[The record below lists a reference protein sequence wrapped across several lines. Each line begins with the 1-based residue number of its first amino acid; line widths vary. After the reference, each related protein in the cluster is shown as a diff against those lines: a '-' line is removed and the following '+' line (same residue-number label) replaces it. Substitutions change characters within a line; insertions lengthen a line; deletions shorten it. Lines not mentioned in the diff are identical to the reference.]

1 MGEATWEM
9 CSAETLL
16 EQFFAQDDL
25 GKLTVSTGELLG
37 CPLLVLDDT
46 FHVAAHYLPLGF
58 SDALFETAVR
68 RGEISYE
75 AGAIISE
82 NAMLTAGWADYVQLA
97 DSPYRR
103 RFAPLVSAGV
113 RLGCLICA
121 DTDGHLEKI
130 PPQTWELVEH
140 ILSKQMFVEAS
151 HQDKLFETAE
161 DILMHLLDGGFS
173 SAAHFQLQASGTYLA
188 DFHPRAFAL
197 IDLETYHSAYM
208 GKRHLKEEL
217 EAQIPDSHP
226 FLYKGDV
233 FLFLH
238 REGDGDIFSELA
250 EEFQLKILISAPID
264 DLFTLP
270 QLYRTAREALE
281 LMKDARFHGES
292 VCSAQQLRTPLLL
305 KNLEG
310 RGDLVSPELRRLAVH
325 DREKGTQ
332 YCETLY
338 HYLTCC
344 HSLIKTSNALY
355 THRNTV
361 LYRIRRLQEDFA
373 IPLEEPSLHADLLLG
388 VSLILFESKGPDFF
402 LRTPKNEAENRR
414 DHAPVR

>member
-113 RLGCLICA
+113 RLGCLICV

-161 DILMHLLDGGFS
+161 NILMHLLDGGFS

-238 REGDGDIFSELA
+238 REGDGDIFSELV

-281 LMKDARFHGES
+281 LMKDARFHGEA

-361 LYRIRRLQEDFA
+361 LYRIRRLQEDFL
-373 IPLEEPSLHADLLLG
+373 IPLEDPSLHADLLLG

-402 LRTPKNEAENRR
+402 LRTPKNEA
-414 DHAPVR
+414 

>member
-25 GKLTVSTGELLG
+25 GKLAVSTGELLG

-68 RGEISYE
+68 RGEITYE
-75 AGAIISE
+75 AGAIISR

-113 RLGCLICA
+113 RLGCLICV

-151 HQDKLFETAE
+151 HQDKPFETAE

-250 EEFQLKILISAPID
+250 EEFRLKILISAPID

-281 LMKDARFHGES
+281 LMRDARFHGEA

-344 HSLIKTSNALY
+344 HSLIKTSDALY

-361 LYRIRRLQEDFA
+361 LYRIRRLQEDFL

-388 VSLILFESKGPDFF
+388 VSLILFETKGPDFF
-402 LRTPKNEAENRR
+402 LRAMKNEA
-414 DHAPVR
+414 

>member
-1 MGEATWEM
+1 MEEKRWESCNAEA
-9 CSAETLL
+9 LL
-16 EQFFAQDDL
+16 DEFFSQDDL
-25 GKLTVSTGELLG
+25 RQLVLSTGELLD
-37 CPLLVLDDT
+37 CPLMVLDDT
-46 FHVAAHYLPLGF
+46 FRIAAYRLPLGF
-58 SDALFETAVR
+58 SDELFQNAVR
-68 RGEISYE
+68 RGEIAYE
-75 AGAIISE
+75 AGATISK

-103 RFAPLVSAGV
+103 RFAPLISAGV
-113 RLGCLICA
+113 RLGCLICV

-140 ILSKQMFVEAS
+140 ILSKQLFMEVS
-151 HQDKLFETAE
+151 RQDKPSETVE

-173 SAAHFQLQASGTYLA
+173 SAAHFQLQASGIYLA
-188 DFHPRAFAL
+188 DFHPHAFAL

-217 EAQIPDSHP
+217 EAQIADSHP

-281 LMKDARFHGES
+281 LMKDERFHGEA
-292 VCSAQQLRTPLLL
+292 VCTAQQLRTPLLL

-310 RGDLVSPELRRLAVH
+310 RGDLIPIALRRLAAH
-325 DREKGTQ
+325 DREKDTQ

-344 HSLIKTSNALY
+344 HSLKKTSDALY

-373 IPLEEPSLHADLLLG
+373 IPLEEPSQHADLLLG
-388 VSLILFESKGPDFF
+388 VSLILFEIKGPDFF
-402 LRTPKNEAENRR
+402 LRAPKNEA
-414 DHAPVR
+414 

>member
-103 RFAPLVSAGV
+103 RFAPLISTGV
-113 RLGCLICA
+113 RLGCLICV

-140 ILSKQMFVEAS
+140 ILSKQ
-151 HQDKLFETAE
+151 LFMEVSRQNKPSETVE

-173 SAAHFQLQASGTYLA
+173 STAHFQLQASGIYLA

-217 EAQIPDSHP
+217 EAQIADSHP
-226 FLYKGDV
+226 FLYQGDV

-238 REGDGDIFSELA
+238 REGDADTLSALA
-250 EEFQLKILISAPID
+250 KEFQLKILVSEPLD
-264 DLFTLP
+264 VLFDLP
-270 QLYRTAREALE
+270 GLYRTAREALE
-281 LMKDARFHGES
+281 LMTDERFHGEP
-292 VCSAQQLRTPLLL
+292 VCSVAQLRTPLLL

-310 RGDLVSPELRRLAVH
+310 RGDLIAVALRRLAAH
-325 DREKGTQ
+325 DREKDTQ

-373 IPLEEPSLHADLLLG
+373 IPLEEPSQHADLLLG
-388 VSLILFESKGPDFF
+388 VSLILFDTKGPDFF
-402 LRTPKNEAENRR
+402 LSAPKNKA
-414 DHAPVR
+414 

>member
-113 RLGCLICA
+113 RLGCLICV

-238 REGDGDIFSELA
+238 REGDGGIFSELA

-264 DLFTLP
+264 DLFILP

-281 LMKDARFHGES
+281 LMKDARFHGEA

-361 LYRIRRLQEDFA
+361 LYRIRRLQEDFL
-373 IPLEEPSLHADLLLG
+373 IPLEDPSLHADLLLG
-388 VSLILFESKGPDFF
+388 VSLILFDTKGPDFF
-402 LRTPKNEAENRR
+402 LRTPKNEA
-414 DHAPVR
+414 

>member
-113 RLGCLICA
+113 RLGCLICV

-344 HSLIKTSNALY
+344 HSLIKTSSALY

-361 LYRIRRLQEDFA
+361 LYRIRRLQEDFL
-373 IPLEEPSLHADLLLG
+373 IPLEDPSLHADLLLG

-402 LRTPKNEAENRR
+402 LRIPKNEA
-414 DHAPVR
+414 

>member
-75 AGAIISE
+75 AGAIISR
-82 NAMLTAGWADYVQLA
+82 NPMLTAGWADYVQLA

-113 RLGCLICA
+113 RLGCLICV

-140 ILSKQMFVEAS
+140 ILAKQLFMEVS
-151 HQDKLFETAE
+151 RQDKSSETVE

-238 REGDGDIFSELA
+238 REGDGGIFSELA

-281 LMKDARFHGES
+281 LMKDERFHGEAF
-292 VCSAQQLRTPLLL
+292 CTAQQLRTPLLL

-310 RGDLVSPELRRLAVH
+310 RGDLIPIALRRLAAH
-325 DREKGTQ
+325 NREKDTQ

-344 HSLIKTSNALY
+344 HSLKKTSDALY

-373 IPLEEPSLHADLLLG
+373 IPLEEPSQHADLLLG
-388 VSLILFESKGPDFF
+388 VSLILFEIKGPDFF
-402 LRTPKNEAENRR
+402 LRAPKNEA
-414 DHAPVR
+414 

>member
-113 RLGCLICA
+113 RLGCLICV

-188 DFHPRAFAL
+188 DFHPRAFSL

-281 LMKDARFHGES
+281 LMKDARFHGEA

-361 LYRIRRLQEDFA
+361 LYRIRRLQEDFL
-373 IPLEEPSLHADLLLG
+373 IPLEDPSLHADLLLG

-402 LRTPKNEAENRR
+402 LRTPKNEA
-414 DHAPVR
+414 

>member
-113 RLGCLICA
+113 RLGCLICV
-121 DTDGHLEKI
+121 DTDWHLEKI

-197 IDLETYHSAYM
+197 IDLETYPSAYM

-281 LMKDARFHGES
+281 LMKDARFHGEA

-325 DREKGTQ
+325 DREKGSQ

-361 LYRIRRLQEDFA
+361 LYRIRRLQEDFL
-373 IPLEEPSLHADLLLG
+373 IPLEDPSLHADLLLG

-402 LRTPKNEAENRR
+402 LRTPKNEA
-414 DHAPVR
+414 

>member
-113 RLGCLICA
+113 RLGCLICV
-121 DTDGHLEKI
+121 DTDGHLENI

-197 IDLETYHSAYM
+197 IDLETCHSAYM

-270 QLYRTAREALE
+270 QLYRTARETLE
-281 LMKDARFHGES
+281 LMKDARFHGEA

-361 LYRIRRLQEDFA
+361 LYRIRRLQEDFL
-373 IPLEEPSLHADLLLG
+373 IPLEDPSQHADLLLG
-388 VSLILFESKGPDFF
+388 VSLILFEIKGPDFF
-402 LRTPKNEAENRR
+402 LRKPKNEA
-414 DHAPVR
+414 

>member
-113 RLGCLICA
+113 RLGCLICV

-238 REGDGDIFSELA
+238 REVDGDIFSELA

-281 LMKDARFHGES
+281 LMKDARFHGEA

-361 LYRIRRLQEDFA
+361 LYRIRRLQEDFL
-373 IPLEEPSLHADLLLG
+373 IPLEDPSLHADLLLG

-402 LRTPKNEAENRR
+402 LRTPKNEA
-414 DHAPVR
+414 

>member
-1 MGEATWEM
+1 MAEATWEM

-113 RLGCLICA
+113 RLGCLICV

-238 REGDGDIFSELA
+238 REGDGGIFSELA

-325 DREKGTQ
+325 DHEKGTQ

-361 LYRIRRLQEDFA
+361 LYRIRRLQEDFL
-373 IPLEEPSLHADLLLG
+373 IPLEDPSLHADLLLG

-402 LRTPKNEAENRR
+402 LRTPKNEA
-414 DHAPVR
+414 

>member
-113 RLGCLICA
+113 RLGCLICV

-281 LMKDARFHGES
+281 LMNDARFHGES

-361 LYRIRRLQEDFA
+361 LYRIRRLQEDFL
-373 IPLEEPSLHADLLLG
+373 IPLEDPSLHADLLLG
-388 VSLILFESKGPDFF
+388 VSLILFESRGPDFF
-402 LRTPKNEAENRR
+402 LRTPKNEA
-414 DHAPVR
+414 

>member
-1 MGEATWEM
+1 MAEATWEM

-238 REGDGDIFSELA
+238 REGDGGIFSELA

-281 LMKDARFHGES
+281 LMKDARFHGEA

-373 IPLEEPSLHADLLLG
+373 IPLEEPSQHADLLLG

-402 LRTPKNEAENRR
+402 LRIPKNEA
-414 DHAPVR
+414 

>member
-58 SDALFETAVR
+58 SDALFETAVC

-113 RLGCLICA
+113 RLGCLICV
-121 DTDGHLEKI
+121 DTDGHLENI

-197 IDLETYHSAYM
+197 IDLETCHSAYM

-270 QLYRTAREALE
+270 QLYRTARETLE
-281 LMKDARFHGES
+281 LMKDARFHGEA

-361 LYRIRRLQEDFA
+361 LYRIRRLQEDFL
-373 IPLEEPSLHADLLLG
+373 IPLEDPSQHADLLLG
-388 VSLILFESKGPDFF
+388 VSLILFDTKGPDFF
-402 LRTPKNEAENRR
+402 LRIPKNEA
-414 DHAPVR
+414 

>member
-113 RLGCLICA
+113 RLGCLICV

-217 EAQIPDSHP
+217 EAQIADSHP

-281 LMKDARFHGES
+281 LMKDERFHGEA
-292 VCSAQQLRTPLLL
+292 VCTAQQLRTPLLL

-310 RGDLVSPELRRLAVH
+310 RGDLIPIALRRLAAH
-325 DREKGTQ
+325 DREKDTQ

-344 HSLIKTSNALY
+344 HSLKKTSDALY

-373 IPLEEPSLHADLLLG
+373 IPLEDPSQHADLLLG
-388 VSLILFESKGPDFF
+388 VSLILFDTKGPDFF
-402 LRTPKNEAENRR
+402 LRIPKNEA
-414 DHAPVR
+414 

>member
-113 RLGCLICA
+113 RLGCLICV

-233 FLFLH
+233 FLFLQ

-361 LYRIRRLQEDFA
+361 LYRIRRLQEDFL
-373 IPLEEPSLHADLLLG
+373 IPLEDPSLHADLLLG

-402 LRTPKNEAENRR
+402 LRTPKNEA
-414 DHAPVR
+414 

>member
-1 MGEATWEM
+1 M
-9 CSAETLL
+9 
-16 EQFFAQDDL
+16 
-25 GKLTVSTGELLG
+25 
-37 CPLLVLDDT
+37 LDDT

-58 SDALFETAVR
+58 SDALFETAVC

-113 RLGCLICA
+113 RLGCLICV
-121 DTDGHLEKI
+121 DTDGHLENI

-197 IDLETYHSAYM
+197 IDLETCHSAYM

-361 LYRIRRLQEDFA
+361 LYRIRRLQEDFL
-373 IPLEEPSLHADLLLG
+373 IPLEDPSQHADLLLG
-388 VSLILFESKGPDFF
+388 VSLILFDTKGPDFF
-402 LRTPKNEAENRR
+402 LRIPKNEA
-414 DHAPVR
+414 

>member
-113 RLGCLICA
+113 RLGCLICV

-250 EEFQLKILISAPID
+250 EEFQLKILISASID

-281 LMKDARFHGES
+281 LMKDARFHGEA

-361 LYRIRRLQEDFA
+361 LYRIRRLQEDFL
-373 IPLEEPSLHADLLLG
+373 IPLEDPSLHADLLLG

-402 LRTPKNEAENRR
+402 LRTPKNEA
-414 DHAPVR
+414 

>member
-58 SDALFETAVR
+58 SDALFETAVC

-113 RLGCLICA
+113 RLGCLICV
-121 DTDGHLEKI
+121 DTDGHLENI

-197 IDLETYHSAYM
+197 IDLETCHSAYM

-217 EAQIPDSHP
+217 EAKIPDSHP

-270 QLYRTAREALE
+270 QLYRTARETLE
-281 LMKDARFHGES
+281 LMKDARFHGEA

-361 LYRIRRLQEDFA
+361 LYRIRRLQEDFL
-373 IPLEEPSLHADLLLG
+373 IPLEDPSQHADLLLG
-388 VSLILFESKGPDFF
+388 VSLILFDTKGPDFF
-402 LRTPKNEAENRR
+402 LRIPKNEA
-414 DHAPVR
+414 

>member
-113 RLGCLICA
+113 RLGCLICV

-264 DLFTLP
+264 DLFALP

-344 HSLIKTSNALY
+344 HSPIKTSNALY

-361 LYRIRRLQEDFA
+361 LYRIRRLQEDFL
-373 IPLEEPSLHADLLLG
+373 IPLEDPSLHADLLLG

-402 LRTPKNEAENRR
+402 LRTPKNEA
-414 DHAPVR
+414 

>member
-113 RLGCLICA
+113 RLGCLICV

-140 ILSKQMFVEAS
+140 ILAKQLFMEVS
-151 HQDKLFETAE
+151 RQDKPSETAE

-310 RGDLVSPELRRLAVH
+310 RGDLISPELRRLAVH

-361 LYRIRRLQEDFA
+361 LYRIRRLQEDFL
-373 IPLEEPSLHADLLLG
+373 IPLEDPSLHADLLLG

-402 LRTPKNEAENRR
+402 LRTPKNEA
-414 DHAPVR
+414 

>member
-1 MGEATWEM
+1 MEEKRWESCNAEA
-9 CSAETLL
+9 LL
-16 EQFFAQDDL
+16 EEFFSQDDL
-25 GKLTVSTGELLG
+25 RQLALSTGELLG

-46 FHVAAHYLPLGF
+46 FHIAAHHLPLGF

-113 RLGCLICA
+113 RLGCLICV

-281 LMKDARFHGES
+281 LMKDERFHGEA
-292 VCSAQQLRTPLLL
+292 VCTAQQLRTPLLL

-310 RGDLVSPELRRLAVH
+310 RGNLIPIALRRLAAH
-325 DREKGTQ
+325 DREKDTQ

-344 HSLIKTSNALY
+344 HSLKKTSDALY

-361 LYRIRRLQEDFA
+361 LYRIRRLQENFA
-373 IPLEEPSLHADLLLG
+373 IPLEEPSQHADLLLG
-388 VSLILFESKGPDFF
+388 VSLILFEIKGPDFF
-402 LRTPKNEAENRR
+402 LRAPKNEA
-414 DHAPVR
+414 

>member
-113 RLGCLICA
+113 RLGCLICV

-250 EEFQLKILISAPID
+250 EEFQLKILISATID
-264 DLFTLP
+264 DLFALP

-361 LYRIRRLQEDFA
+361 LYRIRRLQEDFL
-373 IPLEEPSLHADLLLG
+373 IPLEDPSLHADLLLG

-402 LRTPKNEAENRR
+402 LRTPKNEA
-414 DHAPVR
+414 

>member
-113 RLGCLICA
+113 RLGCLICV

-130 PPQTWELVEH
+130 PPQTWKLVEH

-208 GKRHLKEEL
+208 GRRHLKEEL

-238 REGDGDIFSELA
+238 RKGDGDIFSELA

-361 LYRIRRLQEDFA
+361 LYRIRRLQEDFL
-373 IPLEEPSLHADLLLG
+373 IPLEDPSLHADLLLG

-402 LRTPKNEAENRR
+402 LRTPKNEA
-414 DHAPVR
+414 

>member
-1 MGEATWEM
+1 MEEKRWES
-9 CSAETLL
+9 CNAGALL
-16 EQFFAQDDL
+16 DVFFSQDDL
-25 GKLTVSTGELLG
+25 RQLALSTGELLD
-37 CPLLVLDDT
+37 CPLMVLDDT
-46 FHVAAHYLPLGF
+46 FRIAAYRLPLGF

-68 RGEISYE
+68 CGEITYE
-75 AGAIISE
+75 AGATISK

-103 RFAPLVSAGV
+103 RFAPLISAGV
-113 RLGCLICA
+113 RLGCLICV

-140 ILSKQMFVEAS
+140 ILSKQLFMEVS
-151 HQDKLFETAE
+151 RQDKPSETAE

-173 SAAHFQLQASGTYLA
+173 SAAHFQLQASGIYLA
-188 DFHPRAFAL
+188 DFHPRAFAF

-217 EAQIPDSHP
+217 EAQIADSHP
-226 FLYKGDV
+226 FLYKGNV

-238 REGDGDIFSELA
+238 RERDGDIFSEFA

-270 QLYRTAREALE
+270 QLYRTAHEALE
-281 LMKDARFHGES
+281 LMKDERFHGEA
-292 VCSAQQLRTPLLL
+292 VCTAQQLRTPLLL

-310 RGDLVSPELRRLAVH
+310 RGDLIPIALRRLAAH
-325 DREKGTQ
+325 NREKDTQ

-344 HSLIKTSNALY
+344 HSLKKTSDALY

-361 LYRIRRLQEDFA
+361 LYRIRRLQENFA
-373 IPLEEPSLHADLLLG
+373 IPLEKPSQHADLLLG
-388 VSLILFESKGPDFF
+388 VSLILFEIKGPDFF
-402 LRTPKNEAENRR
+402 LRAPKNEA
-414 DHAPVR
+414 

>member
-113 RLGCLICA
+113 RLGCLICV

-238 REGDGDIFSELA
+238 RKGDGDIFSELA

-361 LYRIRRLQEDFA
+361 LYRIRRLQDDFL
-373 IPLEEPSLHADLLLG
+373 IPLEDPSLHADLLLG

-402 LRTPKNEAENRR
+402 LRTPKNEA
-414 DHAPVR
+414 

>member
-97 DSPYRR
+97 DSPCRR

-113 RLGCLICA
+113 RLGFLICV

-361 LYRIRRLQEDFA
+361 LYRIRRLQEDFL
-373 IPLEEPSLHADLLLG
+373 IPLEDPSLHADLLLG
-388 VSLILFESKGPDFF
+388 VSLILFESKGPDLF
-402 LRTPKNEAENRR
+402 LRTPKNEA
-414 DHAPVR
+414 

>member
-1 MGEATWEM
+1 MEEKRWESCNAEA
-9 CSAETLL
+9 LL
-16 EQFFAQDDL
+16 EEFFSQDDL
-25 GKLTVSTGELLG
+25 RQLALSTGELLG

-46 FHVAAHYLPLGF
+46 FHIAAHYLPLGF

-75 AGAIISE
+75 AGAIISR
-82 NAMLTAGWADYVQLA
+82 NPMLTAGWADYVQLA

-113 RLGCLICA
+113 RLGCLICV

-188 DFHPRAFAL
+188 DFHPCAFAL

-250 EEFQLKILISAPID
+250 KEFQLKILISAPID

-281 LMKDARFHGES
+281 LMKDARFHGEA

-338 HYLTCC
+338 HYLICC
-344 HSLIKTSNALY
+344 HSLKQTSDALY

-402 LRTPKNEAENRR
+402 LRAPKTEA
-414 DHAPVR
+414 